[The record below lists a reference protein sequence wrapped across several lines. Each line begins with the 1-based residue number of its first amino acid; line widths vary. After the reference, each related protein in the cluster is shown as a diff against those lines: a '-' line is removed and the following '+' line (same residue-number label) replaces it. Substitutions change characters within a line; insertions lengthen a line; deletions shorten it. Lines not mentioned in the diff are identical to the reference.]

1 MERLTF
7 TLTRTRGS
15 NQTNE
20 IEIEIALTLC
30 LLAALVRH
38 LSLSLSRAHR
48 HTETHAYMLRSVL
61 RVAVLGGRRSS
72 LSFAPLIDPIG
83 RSGTKHHRAS
93 LWRCQYSS
101 TTKLAALV
109 RDGNHQHDN
118 SDVAQ
123 HTNADNCATP
133 FDRDPSVE
141 TAAAAFRAIIK
152 KQRQKVEE
160 RARKAATLA
169 AMQADRNAVVPSL
182 TNGTD
187 AMTTTTTTT
196 TSSTSNLTAQVDDG
210 TVPDTAGDLAAVEV
224 FEASKLQ
231 PEEVEDYVLP
241 PLEQCLRSPPSLTQD
256 ARLRY

>member
-1 MERLTF
+1 MERL

-15 NQTNE
+15 NQTNDIE
-20 IEIEIALTLC
+20 IEIEIALILC
-30 LLAALVRH
+30 LLAALVWH
-38 LSLSLSRAHR
+38 HLSLSRAPR

-93 LWRCQYSS
+93 LWRCLYSS

-123 HTNADNCATP
+123 HTKADNCAIP

-187 AMTTTTTTT
+187 ATTTTTTT

>member
-1 MERLTF
+1 MERLT
-7 TLTRTRGS
+7 LTRARGS
-15 NQTNE
+15 NQTNDIE
-20 IEIEIALTLC
+20 IEIEIALILC
-30 LLAALVRH
+30 LLAALVWH
-38 LSLSLSRAHR
+38 HLSLSRAPR

-93 LWRCQYSS
+93 LWRCLYSS

-123 HTNADNCATP
+123 HTNADNCVTP

-187 AMTTTTTTT
+187 ATTTTTTT

-224 FEASKLQ
+224 F
-231 PEEVEDYVLP
+231 
-241 PLEQCLRSPPSLTQD
+241 D
-256 ARLRY
+256 A